1 MPRVCVLVLAVVFGT
16 PAVSGP
22 QTPAERAEFGL
33 ETFYML
39 QATETLFD
47 ALEAASSEG
56 EKPGLKLRLV
66 DPEAEPATLELPPAG
81 QMAIRTDLGPVAN
94 LRGYDVTWYPT
105 DRLLGSVDFV
115 GTWNNGRNLICGYAT
130 WDMSDAD
137 APVLASV
144 TTSYIDAGALA
155 ALTQEATHAA
165 LLRAN
170 CAFGA
175 IEPNLEFVKPWVAH
189 HP

>member
-1 MPRVCVLVLAVVFGT
+1 MPRVIVMVLAVFLGT
-16 PAVSGP
+16 PALAGP
-22 QTPAERAEFGL
+22 QTPADRTAFGL
-33 ETFYML
+33 ETFHIL
-39 QATETLFD
+39 QASETLFD
-47 ALEAASSEG
+47 ALEAASSDG
-56 EKPGLKLRLV
+56 ETPGLQLRLA
-66 DPEAEPATLELPPAG
+66 DPEAAPAAFDLPPAG

-130 WDMSDAD
+130 WDMSDAG

-155 ALTQEATHAA
+155 HLSQDATHAA

-170 CAFGA
+170 CAYGA
-175 IEPNLEFVKPWVAH
+175 VEPNLAFVKPWVTH

>member
-1 MPRVCVLVLAVVFGT
+1 MPRVFVLVLAVVFGT
-16 PAVSGP
+16 PAVAGP

-33 ETFYML
+33 ETFHML
-39 QATETLFD
+39 QATQTLFD
-47 ALEAASSEG
+47 ALEAASADTD
-56 EKPGLKLRLV
+56 KPGLQLRLA
-66 DPEAEPATLELPPAG
+66 DPAAEPAALDLPPAG

-94 LRGYDVTWYPT
+94 LRGYGVTWYPT

-130 WDMSDAD
+130 WDMSDSA

-144 TTSYIDAGALA
+144 TTSYIDAGALSL
-155 ALTQEATHAA
+155 LTQEATHAA

-170 CAFGA
+170 CAYGA
-175 IEPNLEFVKPWVAH
+175 IEPNLDFVKPWVTQ